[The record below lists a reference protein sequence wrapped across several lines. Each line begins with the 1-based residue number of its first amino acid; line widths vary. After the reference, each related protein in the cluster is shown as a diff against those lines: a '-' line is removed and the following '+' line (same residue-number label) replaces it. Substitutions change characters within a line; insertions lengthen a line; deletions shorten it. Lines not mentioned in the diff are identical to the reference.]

1 MRKLVILISLFFL
14 VTSVEAQIVKEK
26 PLKKGATVFA
36 IFTDSKTFE
45 KTKGAIYKY
54 RDAVENDGLST
65 YIYSAD
71 WKNPEQIR
79 NELKALY
86 KDEPTLEG
94 VVFIGD
100 IPVALIRNAQHLT
113 TAFKMDE
120 VKFPFPDSSVP
131 SDRFYD
137 DLHLSFEYISQDT
150 TQPQHFYYKLS
161 ETSPQDLHPDFY
173 SARIKYPEK
182 KGGDKYEAIAAFLN
196 KAADSKKEKNNKM
209 DNFVSFTGSGYNSE
223 CLIAWADEMKAYR
236 ENFPLAWKSNLNA
249 RQLNFRMDDFMKY
262 KLFNQ
267 LQRPEVDLF
276 MFHEHGLPEKQLINN
291 EVPGSSFDSRYDNV
305 RSDIFVDA
313 RKSISNGK
321 ITLDSLKNYYAK
333 TYGLQ
338 NSFFDSLY
346 SKAQIRK
353 DSIRNADIYINLSDL
368 SHLNTYPKFVMLDA
382 CYNGSFHLNDYVAG
396 YYLFNGGNTLVVQ
409 GNSRN
414 VLQDRWTIEMIGLLS
429 YGVRAG
435 QYNRLIATLEGH
447 LFGDPTVHFASAIA
461 GDIASDMILKS
472 NDEITWKHYLK
483 SDYADIQSLSLR
495 MLADND
501 KQKSLSSFLLETFKE
516 SKFNTVR
523 MEALKLLSRY
533 ANADFTQAVAIGLD
547 DPYEL
552 VVRQAASYAGRIGAK
567 NLLKPMAN
575 IYINQ
580 SEKQRVAY
588 SLKNSFEIYPLE
600 DVLKSIQ
607 EAIENSNLL
616 DKEKVL
622 KEISAD
628 FTQNS
633 KQQKKGLS
641 IIMNPNADIQKRISE
656 IRLIRNNNYHFL
668 LDDYLK
674 LLSDDKENITV
685 KVTLAEALG
694 WFNYSCRK
702 GEIIETCNKLIAAGN
717 VPQEFRKELIQTINR
732 LK

>member
-1 MRKLVILISLFFL
+1 MRKIVLFISLFFL
-14 VTSVEAQIVKEK
+14 VASLEAQIVKEK
-26 PLKKGATVFA
+26 PLKRGATVFA

-45 KTKGAIYKY
+45 KTKGAIHKY

-120 VKFPFPDSSVP
+120 VKFPFPESSVP

-137 DLHLSFEYISQDT
+137 DLHLSFEYISQDA

-182 KGGDKYEAIAAFLN
+182 KGGDKYEAIAVFLN
-196 KAADSKKEKNNKM
+196 KAADFKKEKNNKM

-262 KLFNQ
+262 KLLNQ

-321 ITLDSLKNYYAK
+321 ITLDSLKNYYVK

-346 SKAQIRK
+346 SKGQIRK

-382 CYNGSFHLNDYVAG
+382 CYNGSFHLNNYVAG

-447 LFGDPTVHFASAIA
+447 LFGDPTAHFASAVT

-501 KQKSLSSFLLETFKE
+501 KQKGFSSFLLETFKE

-533 ANADFTQAVAIGLD
+533 ANADFTQAVAIGLND
-547 DPYEL
+547 SYEL

-567 NLLKPMAN
+567 NLLKPMAD

-600 DVLKSIQ
+600 DVLKSIK

-616 DKEKVL
+616 DKQKVL

-628 FTQNS
+628 FTQSS
-633 KQQKKGLS
+633 KQQKKGLG

-656 IRLIRNNNYHFL
+656 IRLIRNNNYHFM

-674 LLSDDKENITV
+674 LLSDDKENVTV
-685 KVTLAEALG
+685 KVALAEALG
-694 WFNYSCRK
+694 WFNYSYRK

-717 VPQEFRKELIQTINR
+717 VSPEFSKELIQTINR

>member
-1 MRKLVILISLFFL
+1 MRKIVLFISLFFL
-14 VTSVEAQIVKEK
+14 VASVEAQILKEK
-26 PLKKGATVFA
+26 PLKRGATVFA

-45 KTKGAIYKY
+45 KTKGAIHKY
-54 RDAVENDGLST
+54 RDAVETDGLST

-120 VKFPFPDSSVP
+120 VKFPFPESSVP

-137 DLHLSFEYISQDT
+137 DLHLSFEYISQDA

-262 KLFNQ
+262 KLLNQ

-291 EVPGSSFDSRYDNV
+291 EVSGSSFDSRYDNV

-382 CYNGSFHLNDYVAG
+382 CYNGSFDLNNYVTG
-396 YYLFNGGNTLVVQ
+396 YYLFNGGNTLIVQ

-447 LFGDPTVHFASAIA
+447 LFGDPTAHFASAVT

-501 KQKSLSSFLLETFKE
+501 KQKGFSSFLLETFKE

-533 ANADFTQAVAIGLD
+533 ANADFTQAVAIGLND
-547 DPYEL
+547 SYEL

-567 NLLKPMAN
+567 NLLKPMAD

-600 DVLKSIQ
+600 DVLKSIK

-616 DKEKVL
+616 DKQKVL

-628 FTQNS
+628 FTQSS
-633 KQQKKGLS
+633 KQQKKGLG
-641 IIMNPNADIQKRISE
+641 IIMNPNSDIQKRISE
-656 IRLIRNNNYHFL
+656 IRLIRNNNYHFM

-674 LLSDDKENITV
+674 LLSDDKENVTV
-685 KVTLAEALG
+685 KVALAEALG

-717 VPQEFRKELIQTINR
+717 VSPEFSKELIQTINR